1 MAHAPEQT
9 MALGEALAVLG
20 TDYTNLSAFR
30 SVVIFCQE
38 QWAIPAVACAAY
50 LAMVYATRKTIAKHR
65 HLALADK
72 CFALWNL
79 GLSLFSCWGFWHMA
93 RAMLPMAASDGLQF
107 SICSPTSD
115 LVLRFKEAPTALA
128 LCLFCFSKIPELGDT
143 VFLVVKCKKV
153 RFLQWYHHTTVL
165 LFCWLAL
172 ATEYTPGLWFA
183 VTNYFVHSIMYAYF
197 FLMTYPSAAR
207 LVEPVAPVIT
217 VIQITQMLWGLVVN
231 AIAIGTYFSS
241 GACQIQ
247 GITVYSAIL
256 MYASYFYL
264 FSQLFFEARGSGK
277 KDRRALARAVS
288 RKISEA
294 LLNSGSKEEEHE
306 DGHLKAN

>member
-1 MAHAPEQT
+1 MVYVLEQT
-9 MALGEALAVLG
+9 TSLVDALVVLG
-20 TDYTNLSAFR
+20 RDYSNLDAFR
-30 SVVIFCQE
+30 SVVHFCQNN
-38 QWAIPAVACAAY
+38 WAIPAVFCVMY

-65 HLALADK
+65 YLAFADK
-72 CFALWNL
+72 CFAAWNL
-79 GLSLFSCWGFWHMA
+79 GLSLFSCWGFWHLA
-93 RAMLPMAASDGLQF
+93 WAMLPMAAHDGLQF

-115 LVLRFKEAPTALA
+115 LVQRFKDTPASLA

-143 VFLVVKCKKV
+143 VFLIVKCKKV
-153 RFLQWYHHTTVL
+153 RFLQWYHHTTVM

-183 VTNYFVHSIMYAYF
+183 MTNYFVHSIMYAYF

-207 LVEPVAPVIT
+207 VVKPVAPLIT
-217 VIQITQMLWGLVVN
+217 VVQITQMVWGLIVN
-231 AIAIGTYFSS
+231 AIAIGTYFRS

-247 GITVYSAIL
+247 GITVYSAIV

-277 KDRRALARAVS
+277 KGKRALARTVS

-294 LLNSGSKEEEHE
+294 LLDNGSQVEE
-306 DGHLKAN
+306 DAGHLKTN